1 MEDEI
6 GSDADR
12 LGKKQTKKMRSN
24 GMTYRAAVVRSAL
37 TMAGSSMV
45 FLSCC
50 KNDGL
55 WKATQA
61 GSVLLMTISHSSM
74 SSGVSL

>member
-1 MEDEI
+1 
-6 GSDADR
+6 
-12 LGKKQTKKMRSN
+12 
-24 GMTYRAAVVRSAL
+24 
-37 TMAGSSMV
+37 MAGSSIV

-74 SSGVSL
+74 SSGVSLLWNVLAGLLDAAFWLARLGIEQIQFIASIDR